1 MKKHKFIVKLEE
13 PGWPSDTKEVFVNAP
28 PDVAKAD
35 VASAVHQ
42 CNPAN
47 SSLPRILPY
56 RRSLTLVFGTQ
67 PPESP
72 KESSN
77 TSTNY
82 KNTNSAAQISSNIE
96 SQTNV
101 MFCPSGK
108 NIV

>member
-35 VASAVHQ
+35 VASAFISAT
-42 CNPAN
+42 PAN
-47 SSLPRILPY
+47 SSQQMAY
-56 RRSLTLVFGTQ
+56 RRSLTLVFGIQ

-77 TSTNY
+77 TSKNY

-96 SQTNV
+96 SETNV
-101 MFCPSGK
+101 MFS
-108 NIV
+108 IR

>member
-56 RRSLTLVFGTQ
+56 RRSLTLFFWNPATRE
-67 PPESP
+67 PEGKLKYIHELQEYEFS
-72 KESSN
+72 
-77 TSTNY
+77 STNIF
-82 KNTNSAAQISSNIE
+82 KH
-96 SQTNV
+96 
-101 MFCPSGK
+101 
-108 NIV
+108 

>member
-42 CNPAN
+42 CNPREFF
-47 SSLPRILPY
+47 PTFP
-56 RRSLTLVFGTQ
+56 TLVFGTQ

-77 TSTNY
+77 TSKNY